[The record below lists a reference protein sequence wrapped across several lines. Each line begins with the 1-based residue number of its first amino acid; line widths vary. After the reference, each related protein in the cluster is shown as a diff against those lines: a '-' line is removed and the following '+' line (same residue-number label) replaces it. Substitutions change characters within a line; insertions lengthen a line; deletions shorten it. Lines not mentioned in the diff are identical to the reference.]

1 MGSEAQAHKTAAVV
15 RGIASGENKG
25 GSEDLSHAASAS
37 ALASVNAADAAAVNL
52 RVAEH
57 TLKRADASE
66 AQAHKTA
73 AVVRGIS
80 SAENKEEEEEDKPAE
95 STEEKEE
102 EEKPAESTE
111 EKEEEDKPAES
122 TEDSSAT
129 EDSSS
134 TEEEEK
140 EEEEKPAESTEEEE
154 KEEEEKPAESTE
166 EKEEEEK
173 PAEST

>member
-95 STEEKEE
+95 STEV
-102 EEKPAESTE
+102 
-111 EKEEEDKPAES
+111 KEEEDKPAES
-122 TEDSSAT
+122 TE
-129 EDSSS
+129 EK
-134 TEEEEK
+134 K
-140 EEEEKPAESTEEEE
+140 EED
-154 KEEEEKPAESTE
+154 KPAESTE

-173 PAEST
+173 PAESTEEKEGEEKPAESTEEKEDEENPAESTEDEEKEEDSSST

>member
-95 STEEKEE
+95 S
-102 EEKPAESTE
+102 AE

-122 TEDSSAT
+122 T
-129 EDSSS
+129 
-134 TEEEEK
+134 
-140 EEEEKPAESTEEEE
+140 EE

-173 PAEST
+173 PAESTEENEGEEKPAESTEEKEEEEKPAES